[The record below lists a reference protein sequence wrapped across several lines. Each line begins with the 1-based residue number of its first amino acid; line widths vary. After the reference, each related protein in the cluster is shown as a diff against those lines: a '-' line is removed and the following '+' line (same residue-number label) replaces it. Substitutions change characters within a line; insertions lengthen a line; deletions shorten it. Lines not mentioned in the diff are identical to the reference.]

1 MGKQFNVYERPITRE
16 QYDYLALHCQTYLIS
31 ENEKMFGPVGKVEG
45 HEWAEEEQLDYKSPE
60 SQEEEQ
66 ATEVAEQS
74 SEQWDPDDV
83 QFVDSLD
90 YASKQRWLKEND
102 LPAGG
107 SKPELRARML
117 EALST
122 AEEVEDD
129 GDEDEDD

>member
-1 MGKQFNVYERPITRE
+1 MGKQFNVYERPVTRE
-16 QYDYLALHCQTYLIS
+16 QYDYLKLHCQTYLIS

-45 HEWAEEEQLDYKSPE
+45 HEWLEEEQLDYKSPE

-66 ATEVAEQS
+66 AAEEAEQT

-102 LPAGG
+102 LPANG
-107 SKPELRARML
+107 SKPELRQRML

-122 AEEVEDD
+122 AEEVED
-129 GDEDEDD
+129 EDDE